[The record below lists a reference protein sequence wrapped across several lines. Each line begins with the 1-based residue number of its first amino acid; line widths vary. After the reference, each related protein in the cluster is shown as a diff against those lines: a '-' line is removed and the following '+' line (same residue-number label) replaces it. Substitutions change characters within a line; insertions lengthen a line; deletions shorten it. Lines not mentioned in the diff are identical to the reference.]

1 MNFEDK
7 QNKNQL
13 DCNPLPVDAILD
25 LKKAKSQYIGQL
37 VHNLK
42 NPVGSALSFSDMIL
56 EDLESYSPDKLKR
69 HLNIIKSSCE
79 AALHQLDILLI
90 ESRIEIKTLDLN
102 LQETLFSDLI
112 KTCLETNEK
121 HFFKNNFTIEQNFSE
136 DEFKIKLDRSVIKHT
151 LHGLIQFL
159 LLHSGN
165 NSTLKIDLNLADNL
179 LLLSFESNQCNNCDE
194 KIECF
199 KLEDSEENNEIFN
212 LHQEKYLNF
221 KAISFI
227 AQKHKGY
234 FTLTKNKSHSLVL
247 TFAIATNL

>member
-7 QNKNQL
+7 QLKNQTGTST
-13 DCNPLPVDAILD
+13 LPIESVLA
-25 LKKAKSQYIGQL
+25 LKKAKSKYIGQL

-69 HLNIIKSSCE
+69 HINIIKSSCE
-79 AALHQLDILLI
+79 AAIQQLDILLI
-90 ESRIEIKTLDLN
+90 ESRIEIKDLDLN

-112 KTCLETNEK
+112 KTCIEANEK
-121 HFFKNNFTIEQNFSE
+121 HFLKNNFTIVPHFLE
-136 DEFKIKLDRSVIKHT
+136 DEYKIKLDRSLIKHT
-151 LHGLIQFL
+151 LHGLFQFL

-165 NSTLKIDLNLADNL
+165 NSTLKIDLNLANNL
-179 LLLSFESNQCNNCDE
+179 LLLSFESNQCSNCDE

-199 KLEDSEENNEIFN
+199 KLENSDKNNEIFN
-212 LHQEKYLNF
+212 LNQEKYLNF

-234 FTLTKNKSHSLVL
+234 FTLTKNEPHSLVL

>member
-7 QNKNQL
+7 QLKNQIGNAL
-13 DCNPLPVDAILD
+13 LPEESILV

-79 AALHQLDILLI
+79 AALQQLDILLI
-90 ESRIEIKTLDLN
+90 ESRIEIKALDLN

-112 KTCLETNEK
+112 KTSLDANEK
-121 HFFKNNFTIEQNFSE
+121 HFLKNNFTIVPHFLE
-136 DEFKIKLDRSVIKHT
+136 DEFKIKLDRSVIKHI

-179 LLLSFESNQCNNCDE
+179 LLLSFESNQCSNCDE

-199 KLEDSEENNEIFN
+199 KLENSDKNNEIFN
-212 LHQEKYLNF
+212 LNQEKYLNF

-234 FTLTKNKSHSLVL
+234 FTLTKNEQQSLVL